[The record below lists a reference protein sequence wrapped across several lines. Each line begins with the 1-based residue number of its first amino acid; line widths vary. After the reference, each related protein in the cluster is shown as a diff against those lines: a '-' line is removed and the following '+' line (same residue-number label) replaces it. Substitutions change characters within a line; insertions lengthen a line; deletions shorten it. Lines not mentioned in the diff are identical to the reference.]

1 MGKVIKVDQK
11 TSLLDMRR
19 ILFYLAGLLFLGSC
33 GSSGNGELT
42 GVQDRKPFYQP
53 DPYGMAYIP
62 MGSFTIGVGED
73 DIAYTKIF
81 KPKTVTV
88 SAFYMDETEITN
100 NEYRQFVEWVRDSLA
115 RQLLGDVLPEDFLI
129 EEDKKTGEMYDPPFL
144 NWNTKIDWNGEEEK
158 DVLEELFLPEN
169 ERFFR
174 KKEIDTRKL
183 NYKYYWVD
191 LMAAARKDYS
201 QEGDPKT
208 ASLANRPQGL
218 QDRSVYVREEEI
230 NIYPD
235 TLVWIYD
242 YSYSF
247 NEPLTQKYFWHPAY
261 DNYPVVGVNWK
272 QAKAFSVW
280 RTERKNSWLTGKKGQ
295 ASIHDYRL
303 PTEAEWEWAARGGHD
318 FSPYP
323 WGGPYTRNDKGC
335 FLANF
340 KPQRGN
346 YSDDGGATPIIV
358 AHYPANDWGLYDMAG
373 NVAEWTGD
381 AFDES
386 SYNFTWDL
394 NPNYQYNADDNDPP
408 VLKRKVIRGG
418 SWKDIGNFLEV
429 ASRTYEFQ
437 DTAKSYIGFRCIQP
451 FLGRQKDDNPAKAS
465 HIYKK

>member
-11 TSLLDMRR
+11 TSLLDMKR

-100 NEYRQFVEWVRDSLA
+100 NEYRQFVSWVRDSLA

-129 EEDKKTGEMYDPPFL
+129 EENAKTGEMYDPPFL
-144 NWNTKIDWNGEEEK
+144 NWATKIDWNGEEEK

-242 YSYSF
+242 YSY
-247 NEPLTQKYFWHPAY
+247 
-261 DNYPVVGVNWK
+261 
-272 QAKAFSVW
+272 
-280 RTERKNSWLTGKKGQ
+280 
-295 ASIHDYRL
+295 
-303 PTEAEWEWAARGGHD
+303 
-318 FSPYP
+318 
-323 WGGPYTRNDKGC
+323 
-335 FLANF
+335 
-340 KPQRGN
+340 
-346 YSDDGGATPIIV
+346 
-358 AHYPANDWGLYDMAG
+358 
-373 NVAEWTGD
+373 
-381 AFDES
+381 
-386 SYNFTWDL
+386 
-394 NPNYQYNADDNDPP
+394 
-408 VLKRKVIRGG
+408 
-418 SWKDIGNFLEV
+418 
-429 ASRTYEFQ
+429 
-437 DTAKSYIGFRCIQP
+437 
-451 FLGRQKDDNPAKAS
+451 
-465 HIYKK
+465 